1 MSFAA
6 RGEARDMEFA
16 TTWKQRYI
24 QPPSCRSD
32 APVSAF
38 LPFSLAVGHGRF
50 PTLADGLFRYLD
62 FLSPLM
68 IETNSSFVSVS

>member
-24 QPPSCRSD
+24 QPPSHHG
-32 APVSAF
+32 AAFVLAF

-50 PTLADGLFRYLD
+50 PSLANGTFHVLGQL
-62 FLSPLM
+62 
-68 IETNSSFVSVS
+68 

>member
-6 RGEARDMEFA
+6 RGEARDMEFV

-24 QPPSCRSD
+24 QPPSRRSD

-50 PTLADGLFRYLD
+50 PTLADGAFQVLGLFKSAD
-62 FLSPLM
+62 D
-68 IETNSSFVSVS
+68 